1 MIPSDSPCWNQAR
14 LLVEILPFVAEED
27 CFALKGGTA
36 INFFVRD
43 LPRLSV
49 DIDLT
54 YLPISDYDTSRR
66 EINLALR
73 RIMERL
79 TSVSPPYDVTVGD
92 NDRSAMI
99 DTLNVRSRE
108 VQVKIEVNPV
118 IRGAIHAPQAMA
130 VRPLIEEHIGFARM
144 KMLAFDDLY
153 AGKLVAAIDRQHPRD
168 LFDVRVL
175 FENEGF
181 TDSLFRAFLVYLVG
195 HKGTL
200 ADTLNPNRKP
210 LEKLYRNQFE
220 SMANREV
227 SIEQLV
233 ATREELIKSIH
244 ARLGT
249 KEKRFL
255 LSVKRREPEW
265 ELLGLEDAARLPA
278 VKWKLHNLARMEKGA
293 HQRAVDR
300 LARLLDKI

>member
-1 MIPSDSPCWNQAR
+1 MIPSDSPYWSQVR

-49 DIDLT
+49 DIDLA
-54 YLPISDYDTSRR
+54 YLPINDFETSRR
-66 EINLALR
+66 EIDLALR
-73 RIMERL
+73 RVMKRL
-79 TSVSPPYDVTVGD
+79 TNVSPPYDVTVGD
-92 NDRSAMI
+92 NDGSAMI
-99 DTLNVRSRE
+99 DTLNVRSRG

-118 IRGAIHAPQAMA
+118 IRGAIHAPQTMA
-130 VRPLIEEHIGFARM
+130 VRPLVEEQIGFARVN
-144 KMLAFDDLY
+144 MLAFDDLY

-168 LFDVRVL
+168 LFDVKVL

-181 TDSLFRAFLVYLVG
+181 TDSLFRAFMVYLVG

-200 ADTLNPNRKP
+200 SDTLNPNRKP
-210 LEKLYRNQFE
+210 LDELYRTQFE

-233 ATREELIKSIH
+233 ATREDLIKAIH
-244 ARLGT
+244 ARLGA
-249 KEKRFL
+249 KEKQFL
-255 LSVKRREPEW
+255 LSVKRRAPEW
-265 ELLGLEDAARLPA
+265 GLLGLEDAAKLPA
-278 VKWKLHNLARMEKGA
+278 VKWKLYNLGRMEKGA
-293 HQRAVDR
+293 HQRAVER
-300 LARLLDKI
+300 LARLLDEI

>member
-1 MIPSDSPCWNQAR
+1 MIPSDSPYWNQVR

-49 DIDLT
+49 DIDLA
-54 YLPISDYDTSRR
+54 YLPINDYETSRR
-66 EINLALR
+66 EIDLALR

-79 TSVSPPYDVTVGD
+79 TSVSPSYDVTVGE

-99 DTLNVRSRE
+99 DTLNVRNRE

-118 IRGAIHAPQAMA
+118 IRGALHAPQSLA
-130 VRPLIEEHIGFARM
+130 VHPLVEEQIGFARM
-144 KMLAFDDLY
+144 NMLAFDDLY

-168 LFDVRVL
+168 LFDARVL

-200 ADTLNPNRKP
+200 ADTLDPNRKP
-210 LEKLYRNQFE
+210 LDELYRNQFE
-220 SMANREV
+220 SMVNREV
-227 SIEQLV
+227 SVEQLV

-249 KEKRFL
+249 KEKQFL
-255 LSVKRREPEW
+255 LSVKRREPQW
-265 ELLGLEDAARLPA
+265 ELLGLEDAAKLPA
-278 VKWKLHNLARMEKGA
+278 VKWKLHNLGRMEKGA
-293 HQRAVDR
+293 HQRAVER